1 MKTNLQDC
9 LVFQE
14 IYNNLKEKVIPIQLA
29 YSLTLLNEKNKT
41 NYSFW
46 QEEFNKILNL
56 YCEKNE
62 DGTIKMSD
70 DQSSFII
77 IKDKIEECQKAIME
91 LNNTEVEIEKIKI
104 KTKDF
109 EKLNEVNL
117 KFGDLEIL
125 LKFLEVSNGQ

>member
-1 MKTNLQDC
+1 MKINLQDC

-14 IYNNLKEKVIPIQLA
+14 VYNNLKEKVIPIQLA

-109 EKLNEVNL
+109 EKLNEANL

-125 LKFLEVSNGQ
+125 LKFLEVSNG

>member
-1 MKTNLQDC
+1 MKINLQDC
-9 LVFQE
+9 LAFQE
-14 IYNNLKEKVIPIQLA
+14 VYNGLKDKIIPIQLA

-41 NYSFW
+41 NYNFW

-62 DGTIKMSD
+62 DGTIKMSN

-104 KTKDF
+104 KNKDF

-125 LKFLEVSNGQ
+125 LKFLEVSNE

>member
-1 MKTNLQDC
+1 MKINLQDC

-14 IYNNLKEKVIPIQLA
+14 VYSSLKDKIIPIQLA

-41 NYSFW
+41 NYNFW

-104 KTKDF
+104 KNKDF
-109 EKLNEVNL
+109 EKLNETNL
-117 KFGDLEIL
+117 KFRDLEIL
-125 LKFLEVSNGQ
+125 LKFLEVSDG

>member
-1 MKTNLQDC
+1 MKINLQDC

-14 IYNNLKEKVIPIQLA
+14 VYNNLKEKVIPIQLA

-41 NYSFW
+41 NYNFL

-62 DGTIKMSD
+62 DGTIKMSN

-91 LNNTEVEIEKIKI
+91 LNNTEVEIEKVKI

-109 EKLNEVNL
+109 EKLNESNL
-117 KFGDLEIL
+117 KFGDLEVL
-125 LKFLEVSNGQ
+125 LKFLEVSDG

>member
-1 MKTNLQDC
+1 MKINLQDC

-14 IYNNLKEKVIPIQLA
+14 VYSNLKDKVIPIQLA

-41 NYSFW
+41 NYNFW

-62 DGTIKMSD
+62 DGTIKMLN

-91 LNNTEVEIEKIKI
+91 LNNTEVEVEKIKI

-125 LKFLEVSNGQ
+125 LKFLEVSDG

>member
-1 MKTNLQDC
+1 MKINLQDC

-14 IYNNLKEKVIPIQLA
+14 VYNNLKEKVIPIQLA

-41 NYSFW
+41 NYNFW

-62 DGTIKMSD
+62 DGTIKMSN

-104 KTKDF
+104 KNKDF

-125 LKFLEVSNGQ
+125 LKFLEVSNE

>member
-125 LKFLEVSNGQ
+125 LKFLEVSNE

>member
-1 MKTNLQDC
+1 MKINLQDC
-9 LVFQE
+9 LAFQE
-14 IYNNLKEKVIPIQLA
+14 VYSNLKEKVIPIQLA

-41 NYSFW
+41 NYNFW

-62 DGTIKMSD
+62 DGTIKMSN

-91 LNNTEVEIEKIKI
+91 LNNTEVEVEKIKI

-125 LKFLEVSNGQ
+125 LKFLEVSDE

>member
-1 MKTNLQDC
+1 MKINLQDC

-14 IYNNLKEKVIPIQLA
+14 VYNGLKDKIIPIQLA

-41 NYSFW
+41 NYNFW

-91 LNNTEVEIEKIKI
+91 LNNTEVEIKKIKI
-104 KTKDF
+104 KNKDF
-109 EKLNEVNL
+109 EKLNETNL

-125 LKFLEVSNGQ
+125 LKFLEVSNE

>member
-1 MKTNLQDC
+1 MKINLQDC

-14 IYNNLKEKVIPIQLA
+14 VYNGLKDKIIPIQLA

-41 NYSFW
+41 NYNFW

-62 DGTIKMSD
+62 DGAIKMSD

-77 IKDKIEECQKAIME
+77 VKDKIEECQKAIME

-104 KTKDF
+104 KNKDF
-109 EKLNEVNL
+109 EKLNETNL

-125 LKFLEVSNGQ
+125 LKFLEVSNE

>member
-1 MKTNLQDC
+1 MKINLQDC

-14 IYNNLKEKVIPIQLA
+14 VYSNLKDKVIPIQLA

-41 NYSFW
+41 NYNFW

-62 DGTIKMSD
+62 DGTIKMSN

-91 LNNTEVEIEKIKI
+91 LNNTEVEVEKIKI

-125 LKFLEVSNGQ
+125 LKFLEVSDG

>member
-1 MKTNLQDC
+1 MKINLQDC
-9 LVFQE
+9 LAFQE
-14 IYNNLKEKVIPIQLA
+14 VYSNLKEKVIPIQLA

-41 NYSFW
+41 NYNFW

-91 LNNTEVEIEKIKI
+91 LNNTEVEVEKIKI

-125 LKFLEVSNGQ
+125 LKFLEVSDG

>member
-1 MKTNLQDC
+1 MKINLQDC

-14 IYNNLKEKVIPIQLA
+14 VYNNLKEKVIPIQLA
-29 YSLTLLNEKNKT
+29 YSLTLLNEKNIT
-41 NYSFW
+41 NYNFW

-62 DGTIKMSD
+62 DGTIKMSN

-91 LNNTEVEIEKIKI
+91 LNNTEVEIEKVKI

-109 EKLNEVNL
+109 EKLNESNL
-117 KFGDLEIL
+117 KFGDLEVL
-125 LKFLEVSNGQ
+125 LKFLEVSDG

>member
-1 MKTNLQDC
+1 MKINLQDC
-9 LVFQE
+9 LAFQE
-14 IYNNLKEKVIPIQLA
+14 VYSNLKDKVIPIQLA

-41 NYSFW
+41 NYNFW

-91 LNNTEVEIEKIKI
+91 LNNTEVEVEKIKI

-109 EKLNEVNL
+109 EKLNEINL

-125 LKFLEVSNGQ
+125 LKFLEVSDG

>member
-14 IYNNLKEKVIPIQLA
+14 VYNNLKEKVIPIQLA

-70 DQSSFII
+70 DQNSFII

-125 LKFLEVSNGQ
+125 LKFLEVSDG

>member
-1 MKTNLQDC
+1 MKINLQDC

-14 IYNNLKEKVIPIQLA
+14 VYNNLKEKIIPIQLA
-29 YSLTLLNEKNKT
+29 YSLTLLNEKNKI
-41 NYSFW
+41 NYNFW

-62 DGTIKMSD
+62 NGTIKMSD

-109 EKLNEVNL
+109 EKLNEANL

-125 LKFLEVSNGQ
+125 LKFLEVSNG

>member
-1 MKTNLQDC
+1 MKINLQDC
-9 LVFQE
+9 LIFQE
-14 IYNNLKEKVIPIQLA
+14 VYNNLKEKIIPIQLA

-41 NYSFW
+41 NYNFW

-104 KTKDF
+104 MTKDF

-117 KFGDLEIL
+117 KFRDLEIL
-125 LKFLEVSNGQ
+125 LKFLEVSDG

>member
-1 MKTNLQDC
+1 MKINLQDC

-14 IYNNLKEKVIPIQLA
+14 VYNGLKDKIIPIQLA

-41 NYSFW
+41 NYNFW

-104 KTKDF
+104 MTKDF

-117 KFGDLEIL
+117 KFRDLEIL
-125 LKFLEVSNGQ
+125 LKFLEVSDG

>member
-1 MKTNLQDC
+1 MKINLQDC
-9 LVFQE
+9 LAFQE
-14 IYNNLKEKVIPIQLA
+14 VYNNLKDKVIPIQLA

-41 NYSFW
+41 NYNFW

-56 YCEKNE
+56 YCEKKE

-91 LNNTEVEIEKIKI
+91 LNNTEVEVEKIKI

-125 LKFLEVSNGQ
+125 LKFLEVSDG

>member
-1 MKTNLQDC
+1 MKINLQDC
-9 LVFQE
+9 LAFQE
-14 IYNNLKEKVIPIQLA
+14 VYSNLKEKVIPIQLA

-41 NYSFW
+41 NYNFW

-77 IKDKIEECQKAIME
+77 IKDKIEECQKTIME
-91 LNNTEVEIEKIKI
+91 LNNTEVEVEKIKI

-109 EKLNEVNL
+109 EKLNEINL

-125 LKFLEVSNGQ
+125 LKFLEVSDG

>member
-1 MKTNLQDC
+1 MKINLQDC

-14 IYNNLKEKVIPIQLA
+14 VYNNLKEKVIPIQLA

-41 NYSFW
+41 NYNFW

-104 KTKDF
+104 KVKDF

-125 LKFLEVSNGQ
+125 LKFLEVSDG

>member
-1 MKTNLQDC
+1 MKINLQDC
-9 LVFQE
+9 LAFQE
-14 IYNNLKEKVIPIQLA
+14 VYSNLKEKIIPIQLA

-41 NYSFW
+41 NYNFW

-125 LKFLEVSNGQ
+125 LKFLEVSNG

>member
-1 MKTNLQDC
+1 MKINLQDC

-14 IYNNLKEKVIPIQLA
+14 VYNNLKEKVIPIQLA

-41 NYSFW
+41 NYNFW

-77 IKDKIEECQKAIME
+77 IKDKIEKCQKAIME

-104 KTKDF
+104 KAKDF
-109 EKLNEVNL
+109 EKLNEANL
-117 KFGDLEIL
+117 KFGDLETL
-125 LKFLEVSNGQ
+125 LKFLEVSNE